1 MAGRSKSGDRDDGV
15 TISFGAKF
23 ARSDQFKAVFREGMA
38 LVEAAATYLD
48 GDGRKEA
55 RKLRPPH
62 SLAYATESMRL
73 TTRLMQLASWL
84 LIRRAVSEGELT
96 PEQAVEEQRKIKLP
110 VTGSEQP
117 CPELGGLPARLRDL
131 IEQSVKL
138 QERVIR
144 LDQMLGHK
152 RLPPTGEPT
161 TRSRRSCRACA
172 RRSAES
178 RVAVNRHLRKPSYFR
193 LKRVSAAAAVGQML
207 AAAGPG
213 RMGLRIDVE
222 LERVALGPIGR
233 IGRRTRC
240 RRSSPP

>member
-1 MAGRSKSGDRDDGV
+1 MAGRSRSGDRESV
-15 TISFGAKF
+15 TVSFGARF
-23 ARSDQFKAVFREGMA
+23 AQSEQFRLVFREDMA

-110 VTGSEQP
+110 GAGSEQP
-117 CPELGGLPARLRDL
+117 SKDFEVLPERLREL
-131 IEQSVKL
+131 IQQSIKL

-144 LDQMLGHK
+144 LDQMLGLNQLPLTPQLEHPLQTQLS
-152 RLPPTGEPT
+152 RL
-161 TRSRRSCRACA
+161 RAA
-172 RRSAES
+172 FGSDA
-178 RVAVNRHLRKPSYFR
+178 
-193 LKRVSAAAAVGQML
+193 
-207 AAAGPG
+207 
-213 RMGLRIDVE
+213 D
-222 LERVALGPIGR
+222 
-233 IGRRTRC
+233 
-240 RRSSPP
+240 

>member
-1 MAGRSKSGDRDDGV
+1 MAGRSKSGDRDDNV

-23 ARSDQFKAVFREGMA
+23 ARSDQFKSVFREGMA

-96 PEQAVEEQRKIKLP
+96 PEQALEEQRKIKLP
-110 VTGSEQP
+110 VTGCEQP
-117 CPELGGLPARLRDL
+117 ARELNQLPIRLREL

-144 LDQMLGHK
+144 LDHMLGHDS
-152 RLPPTGEPT
+152 LPPGAEVDHPLKTQL
-161 TRSRRSCRACA
+161 SRLRAA
-172 RRSAES
+172 FGKEA
-178 RVAVNRHLRKPSYFR
+178 
-193 LKRVSAAAAVGQML
+193 
-207 AAAGPG
+207 
-213 RMGLRIDVE
+213 D
-222 LERVALGPIGR
+222 
-233 IGRRTRC
+233 
-240 RRSSPP
+240 

>member
-1 MAGRSKSGDRDDGV
+1 MAGKSKSGDREGV
-15 TISFGAKF
+15 TVSFGAKF
-23 ARSDQFKAVFREGMA
+23 ARSDQFKTVFREGMS

-96 PEQAVEEQRKIKLP
+96 PEQGIEEQRKIKLP
-110 VTGSEQP
+110 AIGADQP
-117 CPELGGLPARLRDL
+117 SRDLTALPQRLREL

-144 LDQMLGHK
+144 LDQMLDFNPLPQASDADHPLQTQLL
-152 RLPPTGEPT
+152 RLREAFGND
-161 TRSRRSCRACA
+161 
-172 RRSAES
+172 AE
-178 RVAVNRHLRKPSYFR
+178 
-193 LKRVSAAAAVGQML
+193 
-207 AAAGPG
+207 
-213 RMGLRIDVE
+213 
-222 LERVALGPIGR
+222 
-233 IGRRTRC
+233 
-240 RRSSPP
+240 

>member
-1 MAGRSKSGDRDDGV
+1 MAGRSRSGDRDDNV
-15 TISFGAKF
+15 TVSFGAKF
-23 ARSDQFKAVFREGMA
+23 ARSDQFKMVFREGMA

-110 VTGSEQP
+110 VIGSEKLRS
-117 CPELGGLPARLRDL
+117 ELGSLPPRLREL

-144 LDQMLGHK
+144 LDQMLGHEL
-152 RLPPTGEPT
+152 LP
-161 TRSRRSCRACA
+161 
-172 RRSAES
+172 
-178 RVAVNRHLRKPSYFR
+178 
-193 LKRVSAAAAVGQML
+193 
-207 AAAGPG
+207 AAGGADHPLKTQLS
-213 RMGLRIDVE
+213 RLRAAFGKE
-222 LERVALGPIGR
+222 SE
-233 IGRRTRC
+233 
-240 RRSSPP
+240 

>member
-1 MAGRSKSGDRDDGV
+1 MAGRSRSGDRDDSV

-23 ARSDQFKAVFREGMA
+23 ARSDQFKSVFREGMA

-55 RKLRPPH
+55 RKLKPPH

-110 VTGSEQP
+110 VAGGDQP
-117 CPELGGLPARLRDL
+117 VRDLSVLPARLREL

-144 LDQMLGHK
+144 LDQMLDM
-152 RLPPTGEPT
+152 RELPH
-161 TRSRRSCRACA
+161 
-172 RRSAES
+172 AES
-178 RVAVNRHLRKPSYFR
+178 GDRPLETQLSRLREAF
-193 LKRVSAAAAVGQML
+193 
-207 AAAGPG
+207 G
-213 RMGLRIDVE
+213 RE
-222 LERVALGPIGR
+222 AE
-233 IGRRTRC
+233 
-240 RRSSPP
+240 

>member
-1 MAGRSKSGDRDDGV
+1 MAGRSRSGDRDDGV

-23 ARSDQFKAVFREGMA
+23 ARSDQFKTVFREGMA

-110 VTGSEQP
+110 VAGDQ
-117 CPELGGLPARLRDL
+117 PARDLAVLPPRLREL

-144 LDQMLGHK
+144 LDQMLDG
-152 RLPPTGEPT
+152 RELPPDADRPLETQL
-161 TRSRRSCRACA
+161 SRLRQAFGRE
-172 RRSAES
+172 AE
-178 RVAVNRHLRKPSYFR
+178 
-193 LKRVSAAAAVGQML
+193 
-207 AAAGPG
+207 
-213 RMGLRIDVE
+213 
-222 LERVALGPIGR
+222 
-233 IGRRTRC
+233 
-240 RRSSPP
+240 

>member
-1 MAGRSKSGDRDDGV
+1 MAYYAAGTRMSGEWAMAGKSNNDEFDTV
-15 TISFGAKF
+15 TVSFGAKF

-38 LVEAAATYLD
+38 LVEAAAGYLD

-96 PEQAVEEQRKIKLP
+96 PEQAIEEQRKIKLP
-110 VTGSEQP
+110 ATGSDQP
-117 CPELGGLPARLRDL
+117 NRDTSSLPERLRDL

-144 LDQMLGHK
+144 LDQMLDFNQSPAAETNHPLSAQLS
-152 RLPPTGEPT
+152 RLHEAFGTE
-161 TRSRRSCRACA
+161 
-172 RRSAES
+172 AE
-178 RVAVNRHLRKPSYFR
+178 
-193 LKRVSAAAAVGQML
+193 
-207 AAAGPG
+207 
-213 RMGLRIDVE
+213 
-222 LERVALGPIGR
+222 
-233 IGRRTRC
+233 
-240 RRSSPP
+240 

>member
-1 MAGRSKSGDRDDGV
+1 MAGTSNNNELESV
-15 TISFGAKF
+15 TVSFGAKF

-38 LVEAAATYLD
+38 LVEAAASYLD

-96 PEQAVEEQRKIKLP
+96 PEQAVEEQQKIKLP
-110 VTGSEQP
+110 AMGSDQP
-117 CPELGGLPARLRDL
+117 GQDVDSLPERLQNL

-144 LDQMLGHK
+144 LDQMLDFNQPAASEGDHPLSAQLS
-152 RLPPTGEPT
+152 RLREAFGSE
-161 TRSRRSCRACA
+161 A
-172 RRSAES
+172 
-178 RVAVNRHLRKPSYFR
+178 K
-193 LKRVSAAAAVGQML
+193 
-207 AAAGPG
+207 
-213 RMGLRIDVE
+213 
-222 LERVALGPIGR
+222 
-233 IGRRTRC
+233 
-240 RRSSPP
+240 